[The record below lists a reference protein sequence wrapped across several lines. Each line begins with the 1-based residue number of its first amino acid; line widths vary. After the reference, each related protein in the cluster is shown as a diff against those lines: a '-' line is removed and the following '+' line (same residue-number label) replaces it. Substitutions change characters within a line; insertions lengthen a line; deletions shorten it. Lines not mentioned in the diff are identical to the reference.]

1 MFHFARAQCMYGN
14 RMPKSLS
21 FKINRKKLMQQHITS
36 GYKTSKIIDVHKS
49 SSTDPTEDSI
59 SCVKEIVIA
68 NDVLAVL
75 LTNGIA
81 KTYHMTTGKF
91 LCEINPDNFN
101 TVHTLVYNN
110 LNDTLIIAYAAF
122 PAHLQCKVVEC
133 LGLLKGKVV
142 SYPPAKSF
150 ENVILSHPAFFE
162 FCETNERIGSANLNH
177 MVYTFWDMRNYK
189 TVFEVHDDYQEIRV
203 SDGLVAMF
211 KQPENNIIPLALY
224 DIQDGKKLV
233 HSEIEILPDKEM
245 QFLELL
251 VSKLLIKQEGCNLRI
266 YDLLRNTKQT
276 VAHSK
281 KFHPSAFVFYD
292 HSSPL
297 NGKVYMNQGNKK
309 FFTVSKDIIQFWE
322 LNNIFLTRLHT
333 IHVPGLKNPDLCSH
347 SVVTELVC
355 LYTSNGF
362 LQKKSCSMDNEKE
375 GDTNL
380 IKQESNA
387 SLLSFSK
394 YGKKRRSESLS
405 SNCSNNNG
413 SNSDNGDVDVDDDDE
428 SSSSSSSSESCSSRR
443 IRKQNKR
450 KFDKYYDNVESGAL
464 LLYGLN
470 DGRFLNQLSEGVIG
484 DSVEVIATN
493 STMSIIAIGTKY
505 GTVRILRNNPKH
517 DEYELKESTDD
528 NTYDNLVCVKKI
540 RVEKQE

>member
-1 MFHFARAQCMYGN
+1 MFHYVRAQCMYGN
-14 RMPKSLS
+14 RIPKSLS
-21 FKINRKKLMQQHITS
+21 FKINRKKLMQQNITS
-36 GYKTSKIIDVHKS
+36 GYKTLKIIDVHKG
-49 SSTDPTEDSI
+49 SSTDSSEDSI

-81 KTYHMTTGKF
+81 KAYHMTTGKF

-142 SYPPAKSF
+142 SYPPAKNF

-177 MVYTFWDMRNYK
+177 MMYTFWDMRNYK

-266 YDLLRNTKQT
+266 YDLLRNTRQT

-281 KFHPSAFVFYD
+281 RFHPSAFVFYD
-292 HSSPL
+292 HSSPI
-297 NGKVYMNQGNKK
+297 NGKVYMNQGTKK

-322 LNNIFLTRLHT
+322 LNNILLSRLHT

-355 LYTSNGF
+355 LYSSYRF
-362 LQKKSCSMDNEKE
+362 LPKKSCAIDDGKE

-380 IKQESNA
+380 VKQESNA
-387 SLLSFSK
+387 SLLSLSQ
-394 YGKKRRSESLS
+394 YGERRKSESF
-405 SNCSNNNG
+405 SNSYSNNND
-413 SNSDNGDVDVDDDDE
+413 SNSNIDNDDDE
-428 SSSSSSSSESCSSRR
+428 SSSSESCSSRR

-450 KFDKYYDNVESGAL
+450 KFNEYYDKVESGAL

-470 DGRFLNQLSEGVIG
+470 DGCFLNQLSEEAIG

-493 STMSIIAIGTKY
+493 TTMSIIAIGTKY

-517 DEYELKESTDD
+517 DEYELKENTEGD
-528 NTYDNLVCVKKI
+528 TYDNLVCVKKI
-540 RVEKQE
+540 RTEEQK